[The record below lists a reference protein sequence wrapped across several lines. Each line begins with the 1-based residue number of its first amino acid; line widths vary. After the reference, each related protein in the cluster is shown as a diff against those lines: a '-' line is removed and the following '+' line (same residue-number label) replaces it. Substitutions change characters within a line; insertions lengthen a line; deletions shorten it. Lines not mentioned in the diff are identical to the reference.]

1 MKKILLATTVLAF
14 SAGYAAAEVSFAGQ
28 AKMGLKYDGTQDEET
43 TAHSEAVLYVAMSG
57 ETDTGLA
64 FGATIDMIVENNGD
78 LANDDTT
85 VFISGAFGKLSMGAV
100 PEADENGGIADT
112 GWDDLNT
119 DDVAENLSGDEL
131 DDYLNGQSLDHNVNY
146 TYSADAFSIS
156 ISGKI
161 DRDSFNFGTVLAP
174 NVVETESYA
183 IGGKYNFG
191 DAYVGL
197 GYAKHDGLSFR
208 TDLTSAVGVAEA
220 EVITAV
226 AGGTFD
232 AFGIAAM
239 YSDGT
244 ITDDLGDL
252 DVSAF
257 GLRGSYTMDA
267 LTVFAAYSDADM
279 GDFAADQTIY
289 SIGAGYDLG
298 GGAQIVGGVAQYEIG
313 DADKET
319 IADLGITMSF

>member
-119 DDVAENLSGDEL
+119 DDVAENISGDEL
-131 DDYLNGQSLDHNVNY
+131 DDYLDGQSLDHNVNY
-146 TYSADAFSIS
+146 TYSADAFSVS
-156 ISGKI
+156 ISGKV
-161 DRDSFNFGTVLAP
+161 DRDEND
-174 NVVETESYA
+174 SYA

-197 GYAKHDGLSFR
+197 GYAKHDGLLFSAA
-208 TDLTSAVGVAEA
+208 TTSVVGEAEA
-220 EVITAV
+220 EVVTAV

-244 ITDDLGDL
+244 ITDSIGDL

-267 LTVFAAYSDADM
+267 LTLVAAYSDADM

-289 SIGAGYDLG
+289 SIGAAYDLG
-298 GGAQIVGGVAQYEIG
+298 GGAQIVGGVAQYELG

-319 IADLGITMSF
+319 IADFGITMSF